1 MRIHPPEGGNE
12 AANETVNAGH
22 VVLVD
27 TYETASHGVP
37 QTARHIAPAFRR
49 AGWSCV
55 RVQSAPEPP
64 AVYRSAR
71 PTLENYVAN
80 ITHDGDLARTVEQLR
95 PYAPVAV
102 VAGGEYGVAFAD
114 TLSEALGG
122 TVPTNGTALSRARRD
137 KAEMAERVRAAGLRT
152 ARQLRAETEAEL
164 VEWHRKTGGRIVVKP
179 LSSAGGDGVS
189 FCDTPEESAAA
200 FRSLVGA
207 PDIFSLPNT
216 AVLAQEYLVGTEYI
230 VNTVSRDGLHHA
242 AEIWSS
248 SRYSV
253 NGVRDL
259 SGACFIV
266 ERQGKVQDQLVEYA
280 FGVLDALGIRHG
292 PAHVELKLTPE
303 GPCLIEAGAR
313 LSGGDLPHYAHLATG
328 ESQLDWTVDA
338 YVRPRRFAARRGQ
351 PYTIDQYFAW
361 VALISPLAG
370 KLRKY
375 RNTDEIRSLESFREM
390 WELVRPGGELVRTVD
405 DTTYPVIINLMHDT
419 EAVLQRDMGT
429 IRYLDGTGFYE
440 LAD

>member
-1 MRIHPPEGGNE
+1 
-12 AANETVNAGH
+12 
-22 VVLVD
+22 
-27 TYETASHGVP
+27 
-37 QTARHIAPAFRR
+37 
-49 AGWSCV
+49 
-55 RVQSAPEPP
+55 
-64 AVYRSAR
+64 
-71 PTLENYVAN
+71 LENYVAN
-80 ITHDGDLARTVEQLR
+80 ITHDGDLARTVERLL

-114 TLSEALGG
+114 ILSEALHEALGG
-122 TVPTNGTALSRARRD
+122 AVSTNGTARSPARRD
-137 KAEMAERVRAAGLRT
+137 KAEMAEAVRAAGLRT

-164 VEWHRKTGGRIVVKP
+164 VEWHRKIGGRIVVKP

-200 FRSLVGA
+200 FRALVGA

-253 NGVRDL
+253 NGVLDL
-259 SGACFIV
+259 SGACFII
-266 ERQGKVQDQLVEYA
+266 ERRGALQDQLVEYA

-292 PAHVELKLTPE
+292 PAHVELKMTPE

-361 VALISPLAG
+361 VALISPAAG
-370 KLRKY
+370 KLKEY
-375 RNTDEIRSLESFREM
+375 RHIDEIRSLESFRDL
-390 WELVRPGGELVRTVD
+390 WELVSPGGELVRTVD
-405 DTTYPVIINLMHDT
+405 DTTYPVIINLMHHT
-419 EAVLQRDMGT
+419 EAVLLRDMGT
-429 IRYLDGTGFYE
+429 IRYLDGTGFYA